1 MRLSDRLS
9 ARIIVEIGIAFVS
22 VVLFVS
28 ALLANQRWLDHH
40 FLPSFYT
47 SRSRYVW
54 IESIVRLS
62 IAAVGAVLALLV
74 RRPLGKFIT
83 YHPARALQLT
93 LAVLLAFPATEF
105 ILRQRHR
112 RVAMA
117 EEYPAEVEPSRQLN
131 SRLGWVFVP
140 SRTGHQRVE
149 NRTVEYAIDSAGY
162 RVRSVDEPVDPDR
175 PTIVFTG
182 ESMMVGE
189 RLTWDESIPAQTGAI
204 LGLQSA
210 NVAVSGFA
218 NDQAYL
224 RFQAELS
231 HFRQPVAV
239 VTLFAP
245 LLFDRNLND
254 DRPHLGSGLVWLPAL
269 HRWRLATIFKFLAPY
284 RSDEAIER
292 GVFVTREVLRSTID
306 LARARGAVPIIVVP
320 QFIPEEPEEREIRRR
335 VLDEASLPYVWVEL
349 DASWRVAND
358 GHPNARAAHAI
369 AVAIANQLRSAGV
382 SPGNESF
389 NEAGSKGIYP
399 VALERKSA
407 LLRAARLRQTL
418 IRGN

>member
-9 ARIIVEIGIAFVS
+9 TRLIVEIGIAFVG
-22 VVLFVS
+22 VVLFGS
-28 ALLANQRWLDHH
+28 ALLANQRWLDHR

-47 SRSRYVW
+47 SRSRYMW
-54 IESIVRLS
+54 IETIVRIA
-62 IAAVGAVLALLV
+62 IAAVGAVLALVV
-74 RRPLGKFIT
+74 RRPLGKFIA
-83 YHPARALQLT
+83 YRPVRALQIT

-105 ILRQRHR
+105 VLRARHH
-112 RVAMA
+112 RVAMV
-117 EEYPAEVEPSRQLN
+117 EEYPAEVEPSRRLD
-131 SRLGWVFVP
+131 SRLGWIFVP
-140 SRTGHQRVE
+140 SRTGHQKVG

-162 RVRSVDEPVDPDR
+162 RVRSVDEPVDLDR

-182 ESMMVGE
+182 ESIMVGE

-224 RFQAELS
+224 RLQAELS
-231 HFRQPVAV
+231 HFRLPVAV

-254 DRPHLGSGLVWLPAL
+254 DRPHLGPGLVWLPAL
-269 HRWRLATIFKFLAPY
+269 HRWRLATIFKFLVPY

-320 QFIPEEPEEREIRRR
+320 QFTPEETEERDIRSR
-335 VLDEASLPYVWVEL
+335 VLDESGLPYVWVQL
-349 DASWRVAND
+349 DASWRVSGD
-358 GHPNARAAHAI
+358 PHPDARAAHAI
-369 AVAIANQLRSAGV
+369 AIAIANQLLSAGV

-389 NEAGSKGIYP
+389 KKAD
-399 VALERKSA
+399 LELCLPGVTRSF
-407 LLRAARLRQTL
+407 
-418 IRGN
+418 NYC

>member
-1 MRLSDRLS
+1 MRLPDRLS
-9 ARIIVEIGIAFVS
+9 ARIIVEIGIAFVG
-22 VVLFVS
+22 VLLFGS

-47 SRSRYVW
+47 PRSRYVW
-54 IESIVRLS
+54 IESIVRIT
-62 IAAVGAVLALLV
+62 IAAVEALLALLV
-74 RRPLGKFIT
+74 RRPLGKFIAD
-83 YHPARALQLT
+83 HPTRALQLT
-93 LAVLLAFPATEF
+93 RAVWLAFPATEF
-105 ILRQRHR
+105 VLRMRHR

-117 EEYPAEVEPSRQLN
+117 EEYPAEVEPSRQLD
-131 SRLGWVFVP
+131 SQLGWVFVP
-140 SRTGHQRVE
+140 SRTGHQRVG

-224 RFQAELS
+224 RLQAELS
-231 HFRQPVAV
+231 HFRRPVAV
-239 VTLFAP
+239 VMLFAP

-254 DRPHLGSGLVWLPAL
+254 DRPHLGPGLVWLPAV
-269 HRWRLATIFKFLAPY
+269 HRWRLVTIFKFLAPY

-292 GVFVTREVLRSTID
+292 GVSVTREVLRATID
-306 LARARGAVPIIVVP
+306 LARARGAVPLIVVP
-320 QFIPEEPEEREIRRR
+320 QFIPEDPEERDIRIR
-335 VLDEASLPYVWVEL
+335 VLDEAGLPYVWVQL
-349 DASWRVAND
+349 DASWRVPDD
-358 GHPNARAAHAI
+358 GHPDARAGHAI
-369 AVAIANQLRSAGV
+369 AVAIANKLISAGV

-389 NEAGSKGIYP
+389 KKAGSKAIYP
-399 VALERKSA
+399 LPLELKSA
-407 LLRAARLRQTL
+407 LLRAAR
-418 IRGN
+418 

>member
-1 MRLSDRLS
+1 MRLPDRLS
-9 ARIIVEIGIAFVS
+9 ARIIVEIGIAFVG
-22 VVLFVS
+22 VVLFGS

-54 IESIVRLS
+54 IESIVRIT
-62 IAAVGAVLALLV
+62 IAAIGVVLAFVV
-74 RRPLGKFIT
+74 RRRLGKFIA
-83 YHPARALQLT
+83 YHPARALQIT
-93 LAVLLAFPATEF
+93 LAILLAFPATEF
-105 ILRQRHR
+105 VLRMRHR

-117 EEYPAEVEPSRQLN
+117 EEYPAEVEPSRQLDP
-131 SRLGWVFVP
+131 RLGWTFVP
-140 SRTGHQRVE
+140 SRTGHQVVGS
-149 NRTVEYAIDSAGY
+149 RTVEYAIDSAGY
-162 RVRSVDEPVDPDR
+162 RVRSIDEQVDTDR

-224 RFQAELS
+224 RLQAELS
-231 HFRQPVAV
+231 HFRRPVAV
-239 VTLFAP
+239 VTMFAP

-254 DRPHLGSGLVWLPAL
+254 DRPHLGPGLVWLPARN
-269 HRWRLATIFKFLAPY
+269 RWRLATIFKFLVPY

-292 GVFVTREVLRSTID
+292 GVFVTREVLRSTIE
-306 LARARGAVPIIVVP
+306 LARARGTVPIIVVP
-320 QFIPEEPEEREIRRR
+320 QFTPEEPEEQEIRNR
-335 VLDEASLPYVWVEL
+335 VLDEAGLPYVWVQL
-349 DASWRVAND
+349 DSKWRVSND
-358 GHPNARAAHAI
+358 GHPDARAAHAI
-369 AVAIANQLRSAGV
+369 AVAIANQLLSAGV

-389 NEAGSKGIYP
+389 KKAGS
-399 VALERKSA
+399 
-407 LLRAARLRQTL
+407 
-418 IRGN
+418 